1 MLDFLI
7 IQQKNPKRD
16 LIEISPKFVIKPR
29 TSDLMIRGRDFYAV
43 WNSETKMW
51 STNEE
56 DVIEQVDRELDK
68 YKEKLYIPEGTRVKV
83 NYMWDSDSGSID
95 KWHKYVQ
102 KQMRDCYHVLDN
114 KIIFS
119 NSDSRKTDYASK
131 KLNYPIEPGDYSAFD
146 EIIGTLYEPEE
157 REKLEWSIGSII
169 SGDSKKIQKFV
180 VLYGTAGSGKSTIL
194 NIIQMLFEGYYSIF
208 DAKELASNNNSFAL
222 ESFKN
227 NPLVSIQHDGD
238 LSRIEDNTKINSI
251 VSHETMEINEKF
263 KSKYTAKFNS
273 FLFMGTNKPVRI
285 TEAKSGII
293 RRLIDVQP
301 SGKKIS
307 YKRYQELMNRIPF
320 ELGAIAD
327 RCLNVYES
335 LGKYYYDDYIPTE
348 MISST
353 NDFYDFMENYYDDF
367 KEKDAIVLR
376 EAWDLYK
383 KYCDYANIQYPYN
396 MRAVRVELKN
406 YFRDFEE
413 QTVINGQHVRN
424 LYSGFIKEKFQYNKK
439 NKRREENK
447 DLCSESG
454 SYSDSVE
461 VTVGNETECKIGDGG
476 WLIFKENIKSE
487 FDEVCGDYK
496 AQYASAK
503 ETPQKAW
510 DKVTTKLSDL
520 DTSRLHY
527 ICVPLNHI
535 VIDFDLKDE
544 NGNKDLNRNIEA
556 ASKFPPTYAELS
568 KSGSGIHLHYIYGG
582 DPEELSRI
590 YDEGIEIKVFT
601 GKSALRRKLTK
612 CNALTISVISSGL
625 PLLEGGGKK
634 MIDHTVIKNEKQLRA
649 KIIKGLERKVWD
661 NTAPSVSYIYK
672 VMEDA
677 YASGIHYDVSDMR
690 QDILAFAMQSH
701 NQKDKCIQMVNEMKF
716 KSDES
721 ADPVDYEGEAP
732 IIFYDV
738 EVFPNLFVLNWK
750 YQGKDNKVVRM
761 INPKPVEVEEL
772 FKYRL
777 VGFNNRRYDN
787 HILYARSMGYSN
799 EELFHR
805 SQAIINDKG
814 TDQLFNEAYNLS
826 YTDVYDFCSKKQSL
840 KKWEID
846 LGIHHQEL
854 GLPWD
859 EPVPEELWEK
869 VAEYC
874 DNDVIATEAVFDAR
888 HEDFVARQILA
899 ELSGLTVND
908 TTNKHTTQLI
918 VGNDKHPQDKFVY
931 TDLSTI
937 FPGYIFENGKSYY
950 KGFEV
955 GEGGFVYAE
964 PGMYV
969 NVETDDVAGMHPASA
984 RRLNVFGDEYTKNFG
999 DIVDARLA
1007 IKHKDFEAAG
1017 KMFGGKLKK
1026 FLVDE
1031 KQAKALA
1038 YALKIAV
1045 NSVYGLTA
1053 AGFDNRLRDPRNKD
1067 NIVAKYGALFMIN
1080 LKEEVEKRG
1089 FKVIHIKTDS
1099 IKISNPTDEIREFI
1113 FNYGKQYGFTFEIEA
1128 RYEKF
1133 CLVNKAVYIAKEE
1146 GVEEHNGWTA
1156 TGEQFAHPYIFKSL
1170 FSKEPIE
1177 FEDYCETKSVTSAIY
1192 IDMNEDLEEGC
1203 HNYIFVGK
1211 VGNFCPIKSGCGGGI
1226 LLRQGN
1232 TPDKYNSVGGTKG
1245 YRWLE
1250 SEIVKHNHKEADI
1263 DKSYYVDLMNKA
1275 IKDISV
1281 YGDYEWFVSD
1291 EKVNMADFMNIP
1303 EEVTGDSIPF

>member
-1 MLDFLI
+1 MLDFLM

-43 WNSETKMW
+43 WNPEEKMW

-56 DVIEQVDRELDK
+56 DVIEQVDRELEK
-68 YKEKLYIPEGTRVKV
+68 YKEKLYIPEGTKVKI

-102 KQMRDCYHVLDN
+102 KQMRDYYHTLDS
-114 KIIFS
+114 KIIFA
-119 NSDSRKTDYASK
+119 NSDTRKTDYASK
-131 KLNYPIEPGDYSAFD
+131 KLSYPIEEGDYSAFD

-157 REKLEWSIGSII
+157 REKLEWAIGSII
-169 SGDSKKIQKFV
+169 SGDSKKIQKFI

-194 NIIQMLFEGYYSIF
+194 NIIQELFDGYYSIF
-208 DAKELASNNNSFAL
+208 DAKELASSNNAFAL

-238 LSRIEDNTKINSI
+238 LSRIEDNTKINSV

-263 KSKYTAKFNS
+263 KSKYTAKFNT

-293 RRLIDVQP
+293 RRLIDVHP
-301 SGKKIS
+301 SGNKIPYKK
-307 YKRYQELMNRIPF
+307 YQELMSRIPF
-320 ELGAIAD
+320 ELGAIAA
-327 RCLNVYES
+327 RCLSVYEER
-335 LGKYYYDDYIPTE
+335 GRYYYDDYIPTD
-348 MISST
+348 MMSAT
-353 NDFYDFMENYYDDF
+353 NDFYDFIENYYEDF
-367 KEKDAIVLR
+367 KETDEITLR
-376 EAWDLYK
+376 DAWDLYK
-383 KYCDYANIQYPYN
+383 KYCDYANVTYPYP
-396 MRAVRVELKN
+396 MRTVRVELKN
-406 YFRDFEE
+406 YFKDFKEDAYS
-413 QTVINGQHVRN
+413 NGVHKRN
-424 LYSGFIKEKFQYNKK
+424 LYSGFLKEKFEYKPGKRKEDDKK
-439 NKRREENK
+439 EAK
-447 DLCSESG
+447 
-454 SYSDSVE
+454 
-461 VTVGNETECKIGDGG
+461 GG
-476 WLIFKENIKSE
+476 WLIFGEGKSK
-487 FDEVCGDYK
+487 FDELCIDCK
-496 AQYASAK
+496 AQYAKAD
-503 ETPQKAW
+503 ETPNKAW
-510 DKVTTKLSDL
+510 DKVNTTLADL
-520 DTSRLHY
+520 DTSKLHY
-527 ICVPLNHI
+527 ILIPVYHI

-544 NGNKDLNRNIEA
+544 SGKKSLERNIEA
-556 ASKFPPTYAELS
+556 ANKFPPTYAETS
-568 KSGSGIHLHYIYGG
+568 KSGNGIHLHYIYEGN
-582 DPEELSRI
+582 PEELSRI

-601 GKSALRRKLTK
+601 GKSALRRRLTK
-612 CNALTISVISSGL
+612 CNDLDIAKISSGL
-625 PLLEGGGKK
+625 PLIEGGGKK
-634 MIDHTVIKNEKQLRA
+634 VINKEAAKSEKQLRSR
-649 KIIKGLERKVWD
+649 IQKGLNREVWE
-661 NTAPSVSYIYK
+661 NTKPSMDFIFK
-672 VMEDA
+672 TLQDA
-677 YASGIHYDVSDMR
+677 YESGLHYDVSDMR
-690 QDILAFAMQSH
+690 QDILIFAMKST
-701 NQKDKCIQMVNEMKF
+701 NNAKYCVSLVDKMKF
-716 KSDES
+716 KSDEPS
-721 ADPVDYEGEAP
+721 DNTEPEDWKESP

-738 EVFPNLFVLNWK
+738 EVFPNLFLVNWK
-750 YQGKDNKVVRM
+750 YEGKDVKVVRM
-761 INPKPVEVEEL
+761 INPKPSEIEEL

-777 VGFNNRRYDN
+777 IGFNNRRYDN
-787 HILYARSMGYSN
+787 HILYARSMGYTN
-799 EELFHR
+799 EELFHL
-805 SQAIINDKG
+805 SQTIISDKG
-814 TDQLFNEAYNLS
+814 VNHLFGEAYNIS
-826 YTDVYDFCSKKQSL
+826 YTDVYDFSSKKQSL
-840 KKWEID
+840 KKWEIE

-874 DNDVIATEAVFDAR
+874 DNDVIATEAVFNAR

-918 VGNDKHPQDKFVY
+918 VGNDKNPQEKFVY

-950 KGFEV
+950 KGYEV

-969 NVETDDVAGMHPASA
+969 DVETNDVAGMHPASA

-1089 FKVIHIKTDS
+1089 FNVIHIKTDS
-1099 IKISNPTDEIREFI
+1099 IKISHPTDEIRQFI
-1113 FNYGKQYGFTFEIEA
+1113 FDYGQKYGFTFEIEA

-1133 CLVNKAVYIAKEE
+1133 CLVNDAVYIAKEE
-1146 GVEEHNGWTA
+1146 GVEEHNGWTP
-1156 TGEQFAHPYIFKSL
+1156 TGAQFAHPYIFKTL
-1170 FSKEPIE
+1170 FSKEPLE
-1177 FEDYCETKSVTSAIY
+1177 FEDYCETKSVNTAIY
-1192 IDMNEDLEEGC
+1192 IDMNEDLEDGC
-1203 HNYIFVGK
+1203 HNYIYVGK
-1211 VGNFCPIKSGCGGGI
+1211 VGSFCPIKEGCGGGI

-1232 TPDKYNSVGGTKG
+1232 TPDKYSAVAGTKG

-1250 SEIVKHNHKEADI
+1250 AELVKSNNKEDDI
-1263 DKSYYVDLMNKA
+1263 DKSYYISLADKA
-1275 IKDISV
+1275 IKTISEF
-1281 YGDYEWFVSD
+1281 GDYEWFVSD
-1291 EKVNMADFMNIP
+1291 EKVDMADFMNIP
-1303 EEVTGDSIPF
+1303 EDAGDTIPF

>member
-1 MLDFLI
+1 MLDFLM

-16 LIEISPKFVIKPR
+16 LIEIYPKFVIKPR

-43 WNSETKMW
+43 WNPEEKMW

-56 DVIEQVDRELDK
+56 DVIEQVDRELEK
-68 YKEKLYIPEGTRVKV
+68 YKEKLYIPEGTKVKID
-83 NYMWDSDSGSID
+83 YMWDSDSGSID

-102 KQMRDCYHVLDN
+102 KQMRDYYHTLDS
-114 KIIFS
+114 KIIFA
-119 NSDSRKTDYASK
+119 NSDTRKTDYASK
-131 KLNYPIEPGDYSAFD
+131 KLSYPIEEGDYSAFD

-157 REKLEWSIGSII
+157 REKLEWAIGSII
-169 SGDSKKIQKFV
+169 SGDSKKIQKFI

-194 NIIQMLFEGYYSIF
+194 NIIQELFDGYYSIF
-208 DAKELASNNNSFAL
+208 DAKELASSNNAFAL

-238 LSRIEDNTKINSI
+238 LSRIEDNTKINSV

-263 KSKYTAKFNS
+263 KSKYTAKFNT

-293 RRLIDVQP
+293 RRLIDVHP
-301 SGKKIS
+301 SGNKIP
-307 YKRYQELMNRIPF
+307 YRKYQELMSRIPF
-320 ELGAIAD
+320 ELGAIAA
-327 RCLNVYES
+327 RCLSVYEER
-335 LGKYYYDDYIPTE
+335 GRYYYDDYIPTD
-348 MISST
+348 MMSAT
-353 NDFYDFMENYYDDF
+353 NDFYDFIENYYEDF
-367 KEKDAIVLR
+367 KENDEITLR
-376 EAWDLYK
+376 DAWDLYK
-383 KYCDYANIQYPYN
+383 KYCDYANVTYPYP
-396 MRAVRVELKN
+396 MRTVRVELKN
-406 YFRDFEE
+406 YFKDFKESAYS
-413 QTVINGQHVRN
+413 NGIHKRN
-424 LYSGFIKEKFQYNKK
+424 LYSGFLKEKFEYKPGKRKEDDKK
-439 NKRREENK
+439 EAK
-447 DLCSESG
+447 
-454 SYSDSVE
+454 
-461 VTVGNETECKIGDGG
+461 GG
-476 WLIFKENIKSE
+476 WLIFGEGKSK
-487 FDEVCGDYK
+487 FDELCMDCK
-496 AQYASAK
+496 AQYAKAD
-503 ETPQKAW
+503 ETPNKAW
-510 DKVTTKLSDL
+510 DKVNTTLADL
-520 DTSRLHY
+520 DTSKLHY
-527 ICVPLNHI
+527 ILIPVYHI

-544 NGNKDLNRNIEA
+544 SGKKSLKRNIEA
-556 ASKFPPTYAELS
+556 ANKFPPTYAETS
-568 KSGSGIHLHYIYGG
+568 KSGNGIHLHYIYEGN
-582 DPEELSRI
+582 PEELSRI

-601 GKSALRRKLTK
+601 GKSALRRRLTK
-612 CNALTISVISSGL
+612 CNDLDIAKISSGL
-625 PLLEGGGKK
+625 PLIEGGGKK
-634 MIDHTVIKNEKQLRA
+634 VINKEAAKSEKQLRSR
-649 KIIKGLERKVWD
+649 IQKGLNREVWE
-661 NTAPSVSYIYK
+661 NTKPSMDFIFK
-672 VMEDA
+672 TLNDA
-677 YASGIHYDVSDMR
+677 YESGLHYDVSDMR
-690 QDILAFAMQSH
+690 QDILIFAMKST
-701 NQKDKCIQMVNEMKF
+701 NNAKYCVSLVDKMKF
-716 KSDES
+716 KSDEPS
-721 ADPVDYEGEAP
+721 ENVEPDDWKESP

-738 EVFPNLFVLNWK
+738 EVFPNLFLVNWK
-750 YQGKDNKVVRM
+750 YEGKDAKVVRM
-761 INPKPVEVEEL
+761 INPKPSEIEEL

-777 VGFNNRRYDN
+777 IGFNNRRYDN
-787 HILYARSMGYSN
+787 HILYARSMGYTN
-799 EELFHR
+799 EELFHL
-805 SQAIINDKG
+805 SQTIISDKG
-814 TDQLFNEAYNLS
+814 VNHLFGEAYNIS
-826 YTDVYDFCSKKQSL
+826 YTDVYDFSSKKQSL
-840 KKWEID
+840 KKWEIE

-874 DNDVIATEAVFDAR
+874 DNDVIATEAVFNAR

-918 VGNDKHPQDKFVY
+918 VGNDKNPQEKFVY

-950 KGFEV
+950 KGYEV

-969 NVETDDVAGMHPASA
+969 DVETNDVAGMHPASA

-1089 FKVIHIKTDS
+1089 FHVIHIKTDS
-1099 IKISNPTDEIREFI
+1099 IKISHPTDEIRQFI
-1113 FNYGKQYGFTFEIEA
+1113 FDYGQKYGFTFEIEA

-1133 CLVNKAVYIAKEE
+1133 CLVNDAVYIAKEE
-1146 GVEEHNGWTA
+1146 GVEEHNGWTP
-1156 TGEQFAHPYIFKSL
+1156 TGAQFAHPYIFKTL
-1170 FSKEPIE
+1170 FSKEPLE
-1177 FEDYCETKSVTSAIY
+1177 FEDYCETKSVNTAIY
-1192 IDMNEDLEEGC
+1192 IDMNEDLEDGC
-1203 HNYIFVGK
+1203 HNYIYVGK
-1211 VGNFCPIKSGCGGGI
+1211 VGSFCPIKEGCGGGI
-1226 LLRQGN
+1226 LLRQGS
-1232 TPDKYNSVGGTKG
+1232 TPDKYSAVAGTKG

-1250 SEIVKHNHKEADI
+1250 AELVKSNNKEDDI
-1263 DKSYYVDLMNKA
+1263 DKSYYISLADKA
-1275 IKDISV
+1275 IKTISEF
-1281 YGDYEWFVSD
+1281 GDYEWFVSD
-1291 EKVNMADFMNIP
+1291 EKVDMADFMNIP
-1303 EEVTGDSIPF
+1303 EDAGDTIPF

>member
-7 IQQKNPKRD
+7 IQQRNPKRD

-68 YKEKLYIPEGTRVKV
+68 YKEKLYIPEGTKVKV

-114 KIIFS
+114 KIIFA
-119 NSDSRKTDYASK
+119 NSETRKTDYASK
-131 KLNYPIEPGDYSAFD
+131 KLAYPIEAGDYSAFD
-146 EIIGTLYEPEE
+146 EIIGTLYTEDE
-157 REKLEWSIGSII
+157 RRKLEWAIGSII
-169 SGDSKKIQKFV
+169 SGDSKKIQKFI

-194 NIIQMLFEGYYSIF
+194 NIIQMLFDGYYSIF
-208 DAKELASNNNSFAL
+208 DAKELASSNNSFAL
-222 ESFKN
+222 ESFKG

-263 KSKYTAKFNS
+263 KAKYTAKFNS

-301 SGKKIS
+301 SGKKIA
-307 YKRYQELMNRIPF
+307 YRRYQELMNRIPF
-320 ELGAIAD
+320 ELGAIAE
-327 RCLNVYES
+327 RCLEVYEE

-348 MISST
+348 MISAT

-367 KEKDAIVLR
+367 KEKDFITLR
-376 EAWDLYK
+376 DAWDLYK
-383 KYCDYANIQYPYN
+383 KYCDYASIQYPYT
-396 MRAVRVELKN
+396 MRNVRVELKN
-406 YFRDFEE
+406 YFREFEE
-413 QTVINGQHVRN
+413 QAVINGEHKRN
-424 LYSGFIKEKFQYNKK
+424 LYSGFIKEKFQYEKK
-439 NKRREENK
+439 KRKEDEEQKKKEDEN
-447 DLCSESG
+447 
-454 SYSDSVE
+454 
-461 VTVGNETECKIGDGG
+461 GG
-476 WLIFKENIKSE
+476 WLIFEENIKSI
-487 FDEVCGDYK
+487 FDEICSDCK
-496 AQYASAK
+496 AQYASVN
-503 ETPQKAW
+503 ETPKKAW
-510 DKVTTKLSDL
+510 DKVETKLSDL
-520 DTSRLHY
+520 DTSKLHY
-527 ICVPLNHI
+527 ICIPINHI

-544 NGNKDLNRNIEA
+544 NGKKSLEKNIEA
-556 ASKFPPTYAELS
+556 ASKFPPTYAETS
-568 KSGSGIHLHYIYGG
+568 KSGNGVHLHYIYSG
-582 DPEELSRI
+582 DPEELSRV

-612 CNALTISVISSGL
+612 CNNIEIATINSGL
-625 PLLEGGGKK
+625 PLLEGGGKR
-634 MIDHTVIKNEKQLRA
+634 MLNYEAVKNEKQLRNRI
-649 KIIKGLERKVWD
+649 KKGLNREVWP
-661 NTAPSVSYIYK
+661 NTKPSMDFIFK
-672 VMEDA
+672 TLNDA
-677 YASGIHYDVSDMR
+677 YTSGLHYDVSDMK
-690 QDILAFAMQSH
+690 QDVLIFAMKSTNQSEYCI
-701 NQKDKCIQMVNEMKF
+701 NLIDKMKF
-716 KSDES
+716 KSDEPS
-721 ADPVDYEGEAP
+721 ENTEDYGEAP

-738 EVFPNLFVLNWK
+738 EVFPNLFLVNWK
-750 YQGKDNKVVRM
+750 YQGDKCSVVRM
-761 INPKPVEVEEL
+761 INPKPTEIEEL

-787 HILYARSMGYSN
+787 HMLYARSMGYSN
-799 EELFHR
+799 EELFHL
-805 SQAIINDKG
+805 SQTIINDKG
-814 TDQLFNEAYNLS
+814 GNHLFGEAYNLS

-840 KKWEID
+840 KKWEIE

-874 DNDVIATEAVFDAR
+874 DNDVIATEAVFNAR

-918 VGNDKHPQDKFVY
+918 VGDDKHPQDKFVY

-937 FPGYIFENGKSYY
+937 FPGYIFENGKSFY

-969 NVETDDVAGMHPASA
+969 NVETDDVAGMHPESA
-984 RRLNVFGDEYTKNFG
+984 RKLNVFGDEYTKNFG

-1099 IKISNPTDEIREFI
+1099 IKISNPTGEIRQFI
-1113 FNYGKQYGFTFEIEA
+1113 FDYGKQYGFTFEIEA

-1177 FEDYCETKSVTSAIY
+1177 FSDYCETKSVTSAIY
-1192 IDMNEDLEEGC
+1192 IDMNENLEEGC
-1203 HNYIFVGK
+1203 HNYIYVGK
-1211 VGNFCPIKSGCGGGI
+1211 VGSFCPIKPGCGGGV
-1226 LLRQGN
+1226 LLRQGS
-1232 TPDKYNSVGGTKG
+1232 TPDKYAAVGGTKG
-1245 YRWLE
+1245 FRWLE
-1250 SEIVKHNHKEADI
+1250 SEVVKANHKESDI
-1263 DKSYYVDLMNKA
+1263 DTNYYIQLMNKA
-1275 IKDISV
+1275 ITDISE

-1291 EKVNMADFMNIP
+1291 DTVNMADFMNIP
-1303 EEVTGDSIPF
+1303 EDAGETIPF

>member
-7 IQQKNPKRD
+7 VQQKNPKRD

-43 WNSETKMW
+43 WNAEEKIW

-56 DVIEQVDRELDK
+56 DVIEQVDKELDK

-114 KIIFS
+114 KIIFA
-119 NSDSRKTDYASK
+119 NSDARKTDYSSK
-131 KLNYPIEPGDYSAFD
+131 KLSYPIEPGDYSAFD

-157 REKLEWSIGSII
+157 REKLEWAIGSII

-301 SGKKIS
+301 SGRKIPYKK
-307 YKRYQELMNRIPF
+307 YQELMNRIPF

-327 RCLNVYES
+327 RCLNVYET

-348 MISST
+348 MISAT
-353 NDFYDFMENYYDDF
+353 NDFYDFMENYYEEF
-367 KEKDAIVLR
+367 KEMDSITLR

-383 KYCDYANIQYPYN
+383 KYCEYANIQYPYN

-406 YFRDFEE
+406 YFKYFEE
-413 QTVINGQHVRN
+413 QSTVNGQHKRN
-424 LYSGFIKEKFQYNKK
+424 LYYGFIKEKFQYEKK
-439 NKRREENK
+439 KKEGEK
-447 DLCSESG
+447 KK
-454 SYSDSVE
+454 
-461 VTVGNETECKIGDGG
+461 TKDGG
-476 WLIFKENIKSE
+476 WLIFEENIESE
-487 FDEVCGDYK
+487 FDKLCGDYK
-496 AQYASAK
+496 AQYAKAD
-503 ETPQKAW
+503 ETPKKAW
-510 DKVTTKLSDL
+510 DNVTTKLADL
-520 DTSRLHY
+520 DTSKLHY
-527 ICVPLNHI
+527 ICVPVNHI
-535 VIDFDLKDE
+535 VIDFDLKDKD
-544 NGNKDLNRNIEA
+544 GNKDRDKNIEA

-568 KSGSGIHLHYIYGG
+568 KSGNGIHLHYIYTGN
-582 DPEELSRI
+582 PEELSRI

-601 GKSALRRKLTK
+601 GKSALRRKLSM
-612 CNALTISVISSGL
+612 CNRLVVATISSGL

-634 MIDHTVIKNEKQLRA
+634 MVDLAVIKSEKQLRA
-649 KIIKGLERKVWD
+649 KIIKGLERKVWE

-672 VMEDA
+672 VLEDA

-690 QDILAFAMQSH
+690 QDILTFASKSS
-701 NQKDKCIQMVNEMKF
+701 NQKLKCIQMVNDMKF
-716 KSDES
+716 KSEEAS
-721 ADPVDYEGEAP
+721 DPVEYEEEAP

-750 YQGKDNKVVRM
+750 YQGEGKKVVRM
-761 INPKPVEVEEL
+761 INPTPIEVENL

-799 EELFHR
+799 EELFHL
-805 SQAIINDKG
+805 SQAIINDK
-814 TDQLFNEAYNLS
+814 DVNHLFNEAYNLS
-826 YTDVYDFCSKKQSL
+826 YTDVYDFSSKKQSL

-874 DNDVIATEAVFDAR
+874 DNDVIATEATFNAC

-908 TTNKHTTQLI
+908 TTNKHTTYLI
-918 VGNDKHPQDKFVY
+918 VGDDKNPQEKFVY

-937 FPGYIFENGKSYY
+937 FPGYIFENGKSFY

-964 PGMYV
+964 PGMYE
-969 NVETDDVAGMHPASA
+969 NVETNDVAGMHPASA

-1007 IKHKDFEAAG
+1007 IKHKDFETAG

-1026 FLVDE
+1026 YLTDAAM
-1031 KQAKALA
+1031 AKKLA
-1038 YALKIAV
+1038 YALKIAL

-1053 AGFDNRLRDPRNKD
+1053 AKFYNRLRDPRNKD

-1099 IKISNPTDEIREFI
+1099 IKISNPTDEIRQFI
-1113 FNYGKQYGFTFEIEA
+1113 FDYGKQYGFTFEIEA
-1128 RYEKF
+1128 RYERF

-1192 IDMNEDLEEGC
+1192 IDMNEDLAEGT
-1203 HNYIFVGK
+1203 HDYIYVGK
-1211 VGNFCPIKSGCGGGI
+1211 VGNFCPIKPGCGGGI
-1226 LLRQGN
+1226 LLRQGK
-1232 TPDKYNSVGGTKG
+1232 TPDKFSALGGTKG

-1250 SEIVKHNHKEADI
+1250 SEVVKNCHKEDDI
-1263 DKSYYVDLMNKA
+1263 DKDYYIQLASRAVQ
-1275 IKDISV
+1275 DISE

-1291 EKVNMADFMNIP
+1291 DKINMADFMAIP
-1303 EEVTGDSIPF
+1303 EDADSESIPF

>member
-7 IQQKNPKRD
+7 VQQKNPKRD

-43 WNSETKMW
+43 WNAETKMW

-68 YKEKLYIPEGTRVKV
+68 YKEKLYIPEGTRVKI

-102 KQMRDCYHVLDN
+102 KQMRDCFHTLDN

-119 NSDSRKTDYASK
+119 NDETKKSDYASK
-131 KLNYPIEPGDYSAFD
+131 KLSYPIEQGDYSAFD

-157 REKLEWSIGSII
+157 REKLEWAIGSII
-169 SGDSKKIQKFV
+169 SGDSKKIQKFI

-208 DAKELASNNNSFAL
+208 DAKELASSNNSFAL
-222 ESFKN
+222 ESFKG

-238 LSRIEDNTKINSI
+238 LSKIEDNTKINSI

-293 RRLIDVQP
+293 RRLIDVRP
-301 SGKKIS
+301 SGKKIP
-307 YKRYQELMNRIPF
+307 YKKYQELMNRIPF
-320 ELGAIAD
+320 ELGAIAH
-327 RCLNVYES
+327 RCLSVYEN
-335 LGKYYYDDYIPTE
+335 LGRYYYDDYIPTD
-348 MISST
+348 MISAT
-353 NDFYDFMENYYDDF
+353 NDFYDFVENYYSDF
-367 KEKDAIVLR
+367 KETDSITLR
-376 EAWDLYK
+376 DAWDLYK
-383 KYCDYANIQYPYN
+383 KYCDYANVAYPFP
-396 MRAVRVELKN
+396 MRTVRTELKN
-406 YFRDFEE
+406 YFREFKEDSYEDG
-413 QTVINGQHVRN
+413 IHKRN
-424 LYSGFIKEKFQYNKK
+424 LYSGFMKEKFEYKS
-439 NKRREENK
+439 NKRK
-447 DLCSESG
+447 DNDKKTLEKESG
-454 SYSDSVE
+454 
-461 VTVGNETECKIGDGG
+461 G
-476 WLIFKENIKSE
+476 WIIFEEGVKSE
-487 FDEVCGDYK
+487 FDEMCADCK
-496 AQYASAK
+496 AQYATAN
-503 ETPQKAW
+503 ETPQKSW
-510 DKVTTKLSDL
+510 DKVTTVLKSI
-520 DTSRLHY
+520 DTSKLHY
-527 ICVPLNHI
+527 IQVPLNHI
-535 VIDFDLKDE
+535 VIDFDLKDDS
-544 NGNKDLNRNIEA
+544 GNKSLEKNLEA
-556 ASKFPPTYAELS
+556 ANKFPPTYAELS
-568 KSGSGIHLHYIYGG
+568 KSGNGIHLHYIYQGG
-582 DPEELSRI
+582 NPEELSRI

-601 GKSALRRKLTK
+601 GKSSLRRKLTK
-612 CNALTISVISSGL
+612 CNSLAVASICSGL
-625 PLLEGGGKK
+625 PLLEGGAKK
-634 MIDHTVIKNEKQLRA
+634 MLNYKAATSERQLRN
-649 KIIKGLERKVWD
+649 KINKGLNREVWENTRPSINYIFKVI
-661 NTAPSVSYIYK
+661 N
-672 VMEDA
+672 DA
-677 YASGIHYDVSDMR
+677 YETGLSYDVTDMR
-690 QDILAFAMQSH
+690 QDVLNFAMKSH
-701 NQKDKCIQMVNEMKF
+701 NSKDYCVEMVSKMKF
-716 KSDES
+716 RSDEIPENTEETDWKES
-721 ADPVDYEGEAP
+721 P
-732 IIFYDV
+732 IIFFDV
-738 EVFPNLFVLNWK
+738 EVFPNLFLVNWK
-750 YQGKDNKVVRM
+750 YQGKDKKVVRM
-761 INPKPVEVEEL
+761 INPKPSEIEDL

-777 VGFNNRRYDN
+777 IGFNNRRYDN
-787 HILYARSMGYSN
+787 HILYARSMGYTN
-799 EELFHR
+799 EELFHY
-805 SQAIINDKG
+805 SQAIVSNKDVNV
-814 TDQLFNEAYNLS
+814 LMNNAYNIS

-840 KKWEID
+840 KKWEIE

-918 VGNDKHPQDKFVY
+918 VGNDKNPQEKFIY

-937 FPGYIFENGKSYY
+937 FPGYVFKNGKSTY
-950 KGFEV
+950 KGYEV

-969 NVETDDVAGMHPASA
+969 NVETNDVAGMHPASA
-984 RRLNVFGDEYTKNFG
+984 RKLNVFGDEYTKNFG

-1031 KQAKALA
+1031 NQAKALA

-1053 AGFDNRLRDPRNKD
+1053 AGFENRLRDPRNKD

-1099 IKISNPTDEIREFI
+1099 IKISNPTDEIRQFI
-1113 FNYGKQYGFTFEIEA
+1113 CDYGKQYGFTFEIEA

-1133 CLVNKAVYIAKEE
+1133 CLVNDAVYIAKEE
-1146 GVEEHNGWTA
+1146 GVEEHNGWTP
-1156 TGEQFAHPYIFKSL
+1156 TGAQFAHPYIFKTL
-1170 FSKEPIE
+1170 FSKEPLE
-1177 FEDYCETKSVTSAIY
+1177 FSDYCETKSVNTAIY
-1192 IDMNEDLEEGC
+1192 LDMNEDLEDGC
-1203 HNYIFVGK
+1203 HNYIYVGK
-1211 VGNFCPIKSGCGGGI
+1211 VGSFCPIKEGCGGGV
-1226 LLRQGN
+1226 LLRQGS
-1232 TPDKYNSVGGTKG
+1232 TPDKFSAVGGTKG

-1250 SEIVKHNHKEADI
+1250 AEVVKSNNKEDDI
-1263 DKSYYVDLMNKA
+1263 DKSYYTQMLNKA
-1275 IKDISV
+1275 ITSISEF
-1281 YGDYEWFVSD
+1281 GDYEWFVSD
-1291 EKVNMADFMNIP
+1291 EKINMEDFMNIP
-1303 EEVTGDSIPF
+1303 EDASGDSIPFK